1 MNPNSIPN
9 FWYNINPDL
18 PKPLPPPRDP
28 EDDDSFSRIELLP
41 KLFPSALL
49 DQEFSAETRIPIP
62 SEIVEVYKKIG
73 RPTPLIRAK
82 NLEKF
87 LDTPAKIYFKRE
99 DLSPTGSH
107 KVNTALAQAY
117 YSKKE
122 NVSMLVT
129 ETSAGQWGSALSF
142 ACAMFNLKCLVFMT
156 RSSYLQKPYRK
167 TLMNLYGAEVIP
179 SPSNRT
185 EIGRKL
191 LKENPEHPGSLG
203 IAISEAVETATKNE
217 DTKYSVGSVMNFV
230 LLHQTI
236 IGLETKK
243 QLEKIGETPD
253 VIIGCVG
260 GGSNF
265 AGLSFPFI
273 GDKLTKG
280 ELKNTRFIAVES
292 KASPKITEGR
302 YIYEHADTAG
312 YLPLLKMFT
321 VGRNY
326 IPSPIHAA
334 GLRYHAAAPTLSLL
348 IKEGIVENAAY
359 DQREVLESAKI
370 FARTEGIVPAP
381 ETAHAI
387 KQAIVEAL
395 KCKRKNQQKTIVFCF
410 SGHGLLDLSAYSLN

>member
-1 MNPNSIPN
+1 MSLGSVPN
-9 FWYNINPDL
+9 FWYNIVPDL
-18 PKPLPPPRDP
+18 PRPLPPPRDP
-28 EDDDSFSRIELLP
+28 EDDDRFSRIELLP

-49 DQEFSAETRIPIP
+49 DQEFSAENSIPIP
-62 SEIVEVYKKIG
+62 SEVLEAYRKVG
-73 RPTPLIRAK
+73 RPTPIVRAR
-82 NLEKF
+82 NLEKV

-117 YSKKE
+117 YSKME
-122 NVSMLVT
+122 NVDTLVT
-129 ETSAGQWGSALSF
+129 ETSAGQWGSALAF
-142 ACAMFNLKCLVFMT
+142 ACAMFNIKCLVFMT

-167 TLMNLYGAEVIP
+167 TLMNLYGAEVVP

-185 EIGRKL
+185 EVGRKL
-191 LKENPEHPGSLG
+191 LRENPEHPGSLG
-203 IAISEAVETATKNE
+203 IAISEAVETAIKNE
-217 DTKYSVGSVMNFV
+217 NVKYSVGSVMNFV
-230 LLHQTI
+230 LLHQTV
-236 IGLETKK
+236 IGLETKE
-243 QLEKIGETPD
+243 QLEELQETPD

-292 KASPKITEGR
+292 KASPKITEGN
-302 YIYEHADTAG
+302 YVYEHADTAG
-312 YLPLLKMFT
+312 YLPMLKMFT

-334 GLRYHAAAPTLSLL
+334 GLRYHAAAPTLSIL
-348 IKEGIVENAAY
+348 IKEGIVEKAAY
-359 DQREVLESAKI
+359 TQEEVLEIAKI
-370 FARTEGIVPAP
+370 FAKTEGIVPAP

-387 KQAIVEAL
+387 KQVMVEAL
-395 KCKRKNQQKTIVFCF
+395 KCKRRKQQKTIVFCF
-410 SGHGLLDLSAYSLN
+410 SGHGLLDLSAYSPE

>member
-1 MNPNSIPN
+1 MSSGDIPN
-9 FWYNINPDL
+9 FWYNIVPDL
-18 PKPLPPPRDP
+18 PRPLPPPRDP
-28 EDDDSFSRIELLP
+28 EDDDCFSRVELLP

-49 DQEFSAETRIPIP
+49 DQEFSAENYIPVP
-62 SEIVEVYKKIG
+62 SEVLEAYEKIG
-73 RPTPLIRAK
+73 RPTPLVRAK
-82 NLEKF
+82 KLEKL

-122 NVSMLVT
+122 NVEMLVT
-129 ETSAGQWGSALSF
+129 ETSAGQWGSALAF

-167 TLMNLYGAEVIP
+167 TLMNLYGAEVVP
-179 SPSNRT
+179 SPSDRT

-191 LKENPEHPGSLG
+191 LMENSEHPGSLG
-203 IAISEAVETATKNE
+203 IAISEAVETATKSENV
-217 DTKYSVGSVMNFV
+217 KYSVGSVMNFV
-230 LLHQTI
+230 LLHQTV
-236 IGLETKK
+236 IGLEAKK
-243 QLEKIGETPD
+243 QLEELGETPD
-253 VIIGCVG
+253 IVIGCVG

-265 AGLSFPFI
+265 AGFSFPFI
-273 GDKLTKG
+273 GDKLTKR
-280 ELKNTRFIAVES
+280 ELKNTRFVAVES
-292 KASPKITEGR
+292 KASPKITEGN

-312 YLPLLKMFT
+312 YLPMLKMFT

-348 IKEGIVENAAY
+348 IKEGIVEKAAY
-359 DQREVLESAKI
+359 TQEEVLEAAKI

-387 KQAIVEAL
+387 KQVMVEAL
-395 KCKRKNQQKTIVFCF
+395 KCKQRNLHKTIVFCF
-410 SGHGLLDLSAYSLN
+410 SGHGLLDLSAYQP